1 MPYAIY
7 VHFLISSEAPVVILP
22 KKISSDI
29 LPPNATV
36 IISHNYLWVYNDTS
50 SGKYYANPNEPFDLG
65 IIVSFNNG
73 AASLENQPATACPA
87 SWYATVRLY
96 NSFFGIAFSIPA
108 ITLSVANS
116 KSFIETFS
124 LSCLAAIIAASL
136 QIFAISAPEN
146 PGVKA
151 ANFFA

>member
-1 MPYAIY
+1 M
-7 VHFLISSEAPVVILP
+7 SSEAPVVIFP
-22 KKISSDI
+22 KNSSSDI
-29 LPPNATV
+29 RPPNATV
-36 IISHNYLWVYNDTS
+36 IMSHNYLWVYNETS
-50 SGKYYANPNEPFDLG
+50 SGKYYAKPNEPFDRG

-96 NSFFGIAFSIPA
+96 CSFFGIAFSIPA

-116 KSFIETFS
+116 KSLIETFS
-124 LSCLAAIIAASL
+124 LSSLAAIIAASL
-136 QIFAISAPEN
+136 QILAISAPEN

-151 ANFFA
+151 ASFLA